1 MAVYLA
7 GVAGLIGALSLQPAG
22 VATASSWIS
31 TLLTVTVAWLA
42 GENLRSRR
50 ARRQQELDEAHR
62 QAEQRAEE
70 ARRLIQQQ
78 AEDERRAVG
87 AERLRIARDLHDVVA
102 HAMSVIAVQAG
113 AAHHVI
119 DDRPEVARAALGS
132 IEVTAR
138 EGLVEMR
145 RMLGVL
151 RSEDDATASAP
162 TTPTEGLRDID
173 RLLSHFRAAG
183 LHLQVTDSGSTADLP
198 AALDISAYRIIQEG
212 LTNVLRHGGPVA
224 HLDIQRSPTQLRID
238 IRDDGRPPDSGPAT
252 PGTGHG
258 LTGIRERAALFNG
271 TVHGRTRD
279 RRRLPAHRPAAD
291 RHPRGHA
298 MIRVAVVD
306 DQALV
311 RAGFEMLLDSAPDLD
326 VVGSAADGA
335 AAIDLVVQ
343 TQPDV
348 VLMDIRMPVMDGLE
362 ATRRI
367 LTDDRCTN
375 VRVLILTT
383 FDLDEYVYAALRA
396 GASGFLLKDTPPAD
410 LLAGVRLVAAGEAL
424 LSPSITRHLIESFVQ
439 RPTDAEPPDASRLD
453 RAHRPG
459 TRRSHPGRQ
468 GTVQRRDRRPA
479 VHQPRHRQN
488 PRRAHPHQNRRPRP
502 STADR
507 HRLRNQTHPPRR
519 HLTRPLQS
527 PTQRHESTRRRAH
540 QAAPHPPLPSH
551 SGRDCRAAPTSGS
564 QSRSSPAASTAT
576 NGLNGSSSAAFG
588 PLAAPAWCPIGRP
601 MTTTPCSCGG
611 FGPVG
616 LGVGAVTARASEPA
630 STATGR
636 PRPAQRPCHRRG
648 AVVSGWVARRAQA
661 VSCSHPGPG
670 GGHDGSIGSRGR
682 HHHP

>member
-1 MAVYLA
+1 MKGWSRCV
-7 GVAGLIGALSLQPAG
+7 GCS
-22 VATASSWIS
+22 ASCAPR
-31 TLLTVTVAWLA
+31 TT
-42 GENLRSRR
+42 
-50 ARRQQELDEAHR
+50 
-62 QAEQRAEE
+62 
-70 ARRLIQQQ
+70 
-78 AEDERRAVG
+78 
-87 AERLRIARDLHDVVA
+87 
-102 HAMSVIAVQAG
+102 
-113 AAHHVI
+113 
-119 DDRPEVARAALGS
+119 P
-132 IEVTAR
+132 
-138 EGLVEMR
+138 
-145 RMLGVL
+145 
-151 RSEDDATASAP
+151 TASAP

-183 LHLQVTDSGSTADLP
+183 LQLHVNDCGSTVDLP

-258 LTGIRERAALFNG
+258 LTGIRERVALFNG
-271 TVHGRTRD
+271 TVTAEPETGGGF
-279 RRRLPAHRPAAD
+279 RLTVQLPIDTPG
-291 RHPRGHA
+291 GHA

-335 AAIDLVVQ
+335 AAIDLVVR

-348 VLMDIRMPVMDGLE
+348 VLMDIRMPVMDGLD

-424 LSPSITRHLIESFVQ
+424 LSPTITRHLIEAFVQ
-439 RPTDAEPPDASRLD
+439 RPTDAEHTRRVPPRP
-453 RAHRPG
+453 AHRPG

-488 PRRAHPHQNRRPRP
+488 PRRPHPHQNRRPRP

-519 HLTRPLQS
+519 HLTRPRQS
-527 PTQRHESTRRRAH
+527 P
-540 QAAPHPPLPSH
+540 
-551 SGRDCRAAPTSGS
+551 D
-564 QSRSSPAASTAT
+564 TAT
-576 NGLNGSSSAAFG
+576 
-588 PLAAPAWCPIGRP
+588 
-601 MTTTPCSCGG
+601 
-611 FGPVG
+611 
-616 LGVGAVTARASEPA
+616 
-630 STATGR
+630 
-636 PRPAQRPCHRRG
+636 
-648 AVVSGWVARRAQA
+648 
-661 VSCSHPGPG
+661 
-670 GGHDGSIGSRGR
+670 
-682 HHHP
+682 